1 MLPPD
6 LSEDLCSLRPRED
19 RLCVTVEIP
28 LDGGDPSFYRS
39 VIRSRERLTHGHAE
53 EILAGRE
60 RAEAD
65 LTEALKRAEVVSTG
79 LRERR
84 FARGALPVE
93 SPEIEFEFDSNGGV
107 ARAWR
112 AEEAHS
118 HMLVEELM
126 ILANE
131 RVAALLAGRRREA
144 LFRVHERPEPQAGP
158 VLLGEAARPEV
169 PPPPGPG
176 GGFPAR

>member
-1 MLPPD
+1 
-6 LSEDLCSLRPRED
+6 
-19 RLCVTVEIP
+19 
-28 LDGGDPSFYRS
+28 
-39 VIRSRERLTHGHAE
+39 
-53 EILAGRE
+53 E

-65 LTEALKRAEVVSTG
+65 LTQALKRAEAVSAR

-84 FARGALPVE
+84 FDRGALRVE

-112 AEEAHS
+112 AEESHS

-131 RVAALLAGRRREA
+131 CVASLLAGRRREA
-144 LFRVHERPEPQAGP
+144 LFRVHERPEPQAIE
-158 VLLGEAARPEV
+158 LLLAKLADLKVPTPPAQENLSPAGAAALAAVASELV
-169 PPPPGPG
+169 TE
-176 GGFPAR
+176 